1 MSVVESYH
9 IDEVSVYGVDFD
21 FSQSQRR
28 DVDISSPDG
37 IDEYGVVAVVSS
49 EYCYAVEEVIIFV
62 AYGAMYRCYGENLG
76 SSVAVDISY
85 YGRYVIV
92 YSYRASPRFCH
103 IEVRGLRCSHTVG
116 YGIYIVG

>member
-21 FSQSQRR
+21 FSQRQRR
-28 DVDISSPDG
+28 DVDIPPSDG

-62 AYGAMYRCYGENLG
+62 VYGATYRCYGENLG

-85 YGRYVIV
+85 YGCYVIV
-92 YSYRASPRFCH
+92 YS
-103 IEVRGLRCSHTVG
+103 
-116 YGIYIVG
+116 